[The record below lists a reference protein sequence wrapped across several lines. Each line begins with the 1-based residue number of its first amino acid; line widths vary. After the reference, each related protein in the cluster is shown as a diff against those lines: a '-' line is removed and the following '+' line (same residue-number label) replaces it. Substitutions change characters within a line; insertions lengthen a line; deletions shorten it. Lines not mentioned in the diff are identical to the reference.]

1 MYKRSHKFAA
11 IASHVIGAFFLV
23 ISIIVLIVNARKMRS
38 MNIYMIFVVLL
49 LFSLAVTV
57 HGISHYFIMRVAAAQ
72 PPREKIIIVEG
83 ICPYCG
89 RGDEGCRCRGCM
101 RQN

>member
-1 MYKRSHKFAA
+1 MYKFAA
-11 IASHVIGAFFLV
+11 VASHVIGAFFLL

-49 LFSLAVTV
+49 LFSLAITV
-57 HGISHYFIMRVAAAQ
+57 HGISHWVMVAAAAASQ
-72 PPREKIIIVEG
+72 PPREKIIVVEG

>member
-49 LFSLAVTV
+49 LFSLAITV
-57 HGISHYFIMRVAAAQ
+57 HGISHRVVVAAAAA
-72 PPREKIIIVEG
+72 PPQEKIIIVEG

-89 RGDEGCRCRGCM
+89 CGRAAEGAGA
-101 RQN
+101 QN